1 MIALVD
7 CNNFFV
13 SVERVFEP
21 RLSELPVAVLSSN
34 DGCIIARSNEVK
46 ELGIPMG
53 APVFKVRDL
62 LDKHEVVLKSS
73 NFALYSDMSR
83 RVMTVLERFSPSVD
97 VYSID
102 EAFLDWPQR
111 QDPRELCDAVLREVG
126 IPVTIGVASTRPLAK
141 AAAFLGKRGEGVM
154 DWSRSSDQE
163 VDTWLQRVP
172 LEDVWGIGRQL
183 HRKLQLHRIRT
194 AYDLKHMPD
203 ALLQG
208 HDVTMRRLV
217 NQLRGQVMAHQESA
231 PSKSMVSTRSFG
243 KVVSDKSELSQSL
256 SYHAA
261 HLGEKLRR
269 EGLYAS
275 SVAAFI
281 STGTRGIDLGREHT
295 LVEPTQ
301 GTRTLVRAVNH
312 ILNECFDVNLHYK
325 KAGVMVY
332 GLRPG
337 QQLSFG
343 GNEIDSMKDQQTSEL
358 LDKVNARWGAS
369 SLKLASEGINSNWK
383 PKRELRSPRY
393 TTEWSEIKEVR

>member
-21 RLSELPVAVLSSN
+21 SLSNRAVAVLSSN

-46 ELGIPMG
+46 ALGIPMG
-53 APVFKVRDL
+53 APVFKVQHL
-62 LDKHEVVLKSS
+62 LDKHRVVLKSS
-73 NFALYSDMSR
+73 NFPLYSDMSR
-83 RVMTVLERFSPSVD
+83 RVMSVLERFSPSVD

-111 QDPRELCDAVLREVG
+111 QEPRQLCDAVLREVG
-126 IPVTIGVASTRPLAK
+126 IPVTIGIASTHALAK

-163 VDTWLQRVP
+163 VDVWLQRVP
-172 LEDVWGIGRQL
+172 LDDVWGIGRQL

-203 ALLQG
+203 ELLRG
-208 HDVTMRRLV
+208 YDVNLRRLV
-217 NQLRGQVMAHQESA
+217 SQLRGQMIAHHEPA
-231 PSKSMVSTRSFG
+231 PSKSMVGTRSFG
-243 KVVSDKSELSQSL
+243 KVVSEKSELSQSL
-256 SYHAA
+256 SHHAA

-275 SVAAFI
+275 SVTAFI
-281 STGTRGIDLGREHT
+281 STGQGGSSLTGERT
-295 LVEPTQ
+295 LAEPTQ
-301 GTRTLVRAVNH
+301 GSRALIAAANQ
-312 ILNECFDVNLHYK
+312 ILEECFDPNLHYK

-332 GLRPG
+332 GLRQL
-337 QQLSFG
+337 QQLTLTGSEGVIAQDERIG
-343 GNEIDSMKDQQTSEL
+343 GLMDE
-358 LDKVNARWGAS
+358 VNAKWGGQTIKFGAEGIGAS
-369 SLKLASEGINSNWK
+369 WR
-383 PKRELRSPRY
+383 PRHELRSPRY
-393 TTEWSEIKEVR
+393 TTEWSELKVVK

>member
-21 RLSELPVAVLSSN
+21 GLSELPVAVLSSN

-46 ELGIPMG
+46 ELGVPMG
-53 APVFKVRDL
+53 VPVFKVRDL
-62 LDKHEVVLKSS
+62 LDEHGVVLKSS
-73 NFALYSDMSR
+73 NFPLYSDMSR
-83 RVMTVLERFSPSVD
+83 RVMSVLERFSPDVD
-97 VYSID
+97 IYSID
-102 EAFLDWPQR
+102 EAFLDWPVGQNPEELR
-111 QDPRELCDAVLREVG
+111 QSVLREVG
-126 IPVTIGVASTRPLAK
+126 IPVTVGVAMSRPLAK
-141 AAAFLGKRGEGVM
+141 AAGSLGKRLGGIM
-154 DWSRSSDQE
+154 DWSQSSEEE
-163 VDTWLQRVP
+163 VDAWLS
-172 LEDVWGIGRQL
+172 LISIEDVWGIGR
-183 HRKLQLHRIRT
+183 KLQQKMKLYRIYT
-194 AYDLKHMPD
+194 AYDLKYISD
-203 ALLQG
+203 GLLKKQ
-208 HDVTMRRLV
+208 DVTFRRLV
-217 NQLRGQVMAHQESA
+217 AQLRGQKTPPQEVA

-295 LVEPTQ
+295 LAEPTQ
-301 GTRTLVRAVNH
+301 GSRTLVRAVNH

-332 GLRPG
+332 GLRPR

-343 GNEIDSMKDQQTSEL
+343 GNEIDSIKDRQTSEL

-383 PKRELRSPRY
+383 PRHELRSPRY